1 MWSFMIVLEDVHK
14 HYGRQVVLDGIS
26 FRIREGSV
34 TTIIGESGSGK
45 SVLLRQMIG
54 LEKPD
59 RGSIRIKG
67 ENIVEMK
74 SRELNRIRRHI
85 GVLFQEGALFDSL
98 SVKENVAFP
107 VREHLRLTEKQVQQ
121 IVDDKLT
128 QVGLRDHQDKLPAEL
143 SGGMRKRVGLAR
155 ALALDPAVVFFD
167 EPTTGLDP
175 ISSNV
180 IYRLIER
187 THGDYS
193 RTYVLVSHDVG
204 GALSISD
211 EVMMLR
217 DGRIMWSGTPGEL
230 RASPDEAVRRFIS
243 GSITEPLPVK

>member
-1 MWSFMIVLEDVHK
+1 MIVLEDVHK
-14 HYGRQVVLDGIS
+14 KYGRQVVLNGIS

-34 TTIIGESGSGK
+34 TTIIGKSGSGK
-45 SVLLRQMIG
+45 SVLLRQMLG

-59 RGSIRIKG
+59 SGTIRIRG
-67 ENIVEMK
+67 DNIVDLT
-74 SRELNRIRRHI
+74 SRELNKIRRHI

-107 VREHLRLTEKQVQQ
+107 IREHLRLSEKEIQE
-121 IVDDKLT
+121 IVETRLT
-128 QVGLRDHQDKLPAEL
+128 QVGLRDHQDKFPAEL

-155 ALALDPAVVFFD
+155 ALALDPAIVFFD

-175 ISSNV
+175 ISQDV
-180 IYRLIER
+180 IYRLIEK
-187 THGDYS
+187 THGDNT

-204 GALSISD
+204 GVLRISD

-217 DGRIMWSGTPGEL
+217 DGKISWSGTPDEI
-230 RASPDEAVRRFIS
+230 RSSSDEAVRQFMS
-243 GSITEPLPVK
+243 GSANGPIMID

>member
-1 MWSFMIVLEDVHK
+1 MIVLEDVHK
-14 HYGRQVVLDGIS
+14 KYGRQVVLNGIS

-34 TTIIGESGSGK
+34 TTIIGKSGSGK
-45 SVLLRQMIG
+45 SVLLRQMLG

-59 RGSIRIKG
+59 SGTIRIRG
-67 ENIVEMK
+67 ENIVDLT
-74 SRELNRIRRHI
+74 SRELNKIRRHI

-107 VREHLRLTEKQVQQ
+107 IREHLRLSEKEIQE
-121 IVDDKLT
+121 IVETRLT
-128 QVGLRDHQDKLPAEL
+128 QVGLRDHQDKFPAEL

-155 ALALDPAVVFFD
+155 ALALDPAIVFFD

-175 ISSNV
+175 ISQDV
-180 IYRLIER
+180 IYRLIEK
-187 THGDYS
+187 THGDNT

-204 GALSISD
+204 GVLRISD

-217 DGRIMWSGTPGEL
+217 DGKISWSGTPDEI
-230 RASPDEAVRRFIS
+230 RSSSDEAVRQFMS
-243 GSITEPLPVK
+243 GSANGPIMID

>member
-1 MWSFMIVLEDVHK
+1 MIVLEDVYK
-14 HYGRQVVLDGIS
+14 QYGRQVVLNGIN

-54 LEKPD
+54 LERPD
-59 RGSIRIKG
+59 RGSICIRG
-67 ENIVEMK
+67 ENIVDLR

-107 VREHLRLTEKQVQQ
+107 VREHLRLTEKQIQQ
-121 IVDDKLT
+121 LVDDKLS
-128 QVGLRDHQDKLPAEL
+128 QVGLRDHQDKFPSEL

-155 ALALDPAVVFFD
+155 ALALDPAIVFFD
-167 EPTTGLDP
+167 EPTSGLDP

-180 IYRLIER
+180 IYRLIEK
-187 THGDYS
+187 THADYS

-204 GALSISD
+204 RSLKISD

-217 DGRIMWSGTPGEL
+217 DGKITWSGTPDEL
-230 RASPDEAVRRFIS
+230 RASSDDAVRQFIS
-243 GSITEPLPVK
+243 GSTTGPLTIE

>member
-1 MWSFMIVLEDVHK
+1 MIVLEDVHK
-14 HYGRQVVLDGIS
+14 TYGRQKVLDGIS

-34 TTIIGESGSGK
+34 TTVIGTSGSGK

-59 RGSIRIKG
+59 SGTILIKG
-67 ENIVEMK
+67 ENIVNLS

-98 SVKENVAFP
+98 TVKENVAFP
-107 VREHLRLTEKQVQQ
+107 VREHLKLTEKQVQE
-121 IVDDKLT
+121 IVDVRLT
-128 QVGLRDHQDKLPAEL
+128 QVGLREHQDKLPAEL

-155 ALALDPAVVFFD
+155 ALALDPAIVFFD

-175 ISSNV
+175 ITRDV
-180 IYRLIER
+180 IYRLIEK
-187 THGDYS
+187 THAEDS

-204 GALSISD
+204 GVLRISD

-217 DGRIMWSGTPGEL
+217 DGKIGWSGTPDEI
-230 RASPDEAVRRFIS
+230 RSTSDEAVRQFFT
-243 GSITEPLPVK
+243 GSVNGPIRIE